1 MQILLIE
8 PEQQQRENDLIEQE
22 EKANKKL
29 EDEVAM
35 ERPEK
40 LLDDVIDAK
49 ASAILAERDGD
60 MFDDSG
66 HVEIQE
72 DVEAKASKLCSLL
85 RDRTKQQKMVPPS
98 VEAWGKIRIKIK
110 RRSKRREEKEYAK
123 EREKATTTNSK

>member
-1 MQILLIE
+1 
-8 PEQQQRENDLIEQE
+8 
-22 EKANKKL
+22 
-29 EDEVAM
+29 M

-49 ASAILAERDGD
+49 VSAILAERDGD

-110 RRSKRREEKEYAK
+110 RRSKRREEKEKGKGKGKGNNNKQQVK
-123 EREKATTTNSK
+123 EEPDSV

>member
-1 MQILLIE
+1 
-8 PEQQQRENDLIEQE
+8 
-22 EKANKKL
+22 
-29 EDEVAM
+29 M

-49 ASAILAERDGD
+49 VSAILAERDGD

-110 RRSKRREEKEYAK
+110 RRSKIREEKEHAK
-123 EREKATTTNSK
+123 EKEKATTTNSK

>member
-1 MQILLIE
+1 M
-8 PEQQQRENDLIEQE
+8 IEQE

-110 RRSKRREEKEYAK
+110 RRSKRREEKEHAK
-123 EREKATTTNSK
+123 EKEKATTTNSK